1 MSSLAKAVPRTDVAP
16 RRFISLQ
23 RRQSLVGIGFVLP
36 AVVFFAVFNFYAI
49 GYALYLSFTS
59 WDLLTPPRWVGLA
72 NYTALLSEP
81 NFLSSLAITLR
92 YTLESAV
99 PLILL
104 SLGLAL
110 LLNQRLRL
118 SGLYQVIYFV
128 PVVIPAVV
136 SAIIWGLLF
145 RPSGVVNNTLG
156 VIGVDPLPWL
166 ASAQYALHG
175 IVIVSVWGGFGYSTL
190 ILLAG
195 LQSIPPEFGEAA
207 AIDGAS
213 RWRVVRDITL
223 PLLAPRL
230 LFVTATSV
238 AALLTSFVVP
248 FVMTN
253 GGPGTATRVLPMLI
267 YQTGFQF
274 LHAGQASAMAFILLL
289 ITLIFTIFQFR
300 LFGREVL

>member
-1 MSSLAKAVPRTDVAP
+1 MSARAGAVPTPAVA
-16 RRFISLQ
+16 RRRMSLE
-23 RRQSLVGIGFVLP
+23 RRQSLVGLAFVLP
-36 AVVFFAVFNFYAI
+36 AVAFFALFNFYPM

-59 WDLLTPPRWVGLA
+59 WDLLTPPRWIGLG
-72 NYTALLSEP
+72 NYLSLFSDP
-81 NFLSSLAITLR
+81 NVVSSLSITLR
-92 YTLESAV
+92 YTVEAAV

-118 SGLYQVIYFV
+118 SGQYQVIYFI
-128 PVVIPAVV
+128 PVVMPAVV

-145 RPSGVVNNTLG
+145 RPSAPVNNFLG
-156 VIGVDPLPWL
+156 VFGVDPVPWL
-166 ASAQYALHG
+166 ASADYALHA
-175 IVIVSVWGGFGYSTL
+175 IVIVSVWGTFGYDTL

-213 RWRVVRDITL
+213 RLRVVRDITL

-230 LFVTATSV
+230 LFVTATSI

-248 FVMTN
+248 YVMTN
-253 GGPGTATRVLPMLI
+253 GGPGTATRVLPLLI
-267 YQTGFQF
+267 YQNGFQF
-274 LHAGQASAMAFILLL
+274 LHAGQASAMAFVLLF
-289 ITLIFTIFQFR
+289 ITLIFTAVQFR
-300 LFGREVL
+300 LFGREVQ

>member
-1 MSSLAKAVPRTDVAP
+1 MSSLAKALPRTEEA
-16 RRFISLQ
+16 RRFMSLQ

-36 AVVFFAVFNFYAI
+36 AVVFFAIFNFYAI
-49 GYALYLSFTS
+49 AYALYLSFTS
-59 WDLLTPPRWVGLA
+59 WDLLTPPRWVGFA
-72 NYTALLSEP
+72 NYTALLSES
-81 NFLSSLAITLR
+81 NFLSSLGITLR
-92 YTLESAV
+92 YTFEAVV

-110 LLNQRLRL
+110 LLNQRVRF

-136 SAIIWGLLF
+136 AAIIWGLLF
-145 RPSGVVNNTLG
+145 RPSGVVNNAVG
-156 VIGVDPLPWL
+156 VVGVDPLPWL
-166 ASAQYALHG
+166 ASAEYALHA
-175 IVIVSVWGGFGYSTL
+175 IVIVSVWGGFGYATL

-195 LQSIPPEFGEAA
+195 LQSIPPEYGEAA

-213 RWRVVRDITL
+213 RWRIVKDITL

-253 GGPGTATRVLPMLI
+253 GGPGTATRVLPLLI

-274 LHAGQASAMAFILLL
+274 LHAGQASAMAFVLLL
-289 ITLIFTIFQFR
+289 ITLVFTAVQFR

>member
-1 MSSLAKAVPRTDVAP
+1 M
-16 RRFISLQ
+16 
-23 RRQSLVGIGFVLP
+23 
-36 AVVFFAVFNFYAI
+36 

-59 WDLLTPPRWVGLA
+59 WDLLTPPKWVGLA
-72 NYTALLSEP
+72 NYTALFSDP
-81 NFLSSLAITLR
+81 NFLSSLGITLR
-92 YTLESAV
+92 YTLESVV

-110 LLNQRLRL
+110 LLNRRLRL

-136 SAIIWGLLF
+136 SAIIWGLLY
-145 RPSGVVNNTLG
+145 RPSGVVNNGLG
-156 VIGVDPLPWL
+156 LFGVDPLPWL
-166 ASAQYALHG
+166 ASAQYALHA
-175 IVIVSVWGGFGYSTL
+175 IVIVSVWGGFGYATL

-195 LQSIPPEFGEAA
+195 LQSIPPEYGEAA

-248 FVMTN
+248 YVMTN
-253 GGPGTATRVLPMLI
+253 GGPGTATRVLPLLI
-267 YQTGFQF
+267 YQTGFEF

-289 ITLIFTIFQFR
+289 ITLIFTAFQFR

>member
-1 MSSLAKAVPRTDVAP
+1 MSSLAKAVPGTEAA
-16 RRFISLQ
+16 RRHLSLK
-23 RRQSLVGIGFVLP
+23 RRQSLVGIAFVLP
-36 AVVFFAVFNFYAI
+36 AVAFFALFNFYPM

-59 WDLLTPPRWVGLA
+59 WDLLTPPKWIGFA
-72 NYTALLSEP
+72 NYTALFSDST
-81 NFLSSLAITLR
+81 FRSSLGITLR
-92 YTLESAV
+92 YTVEAAV

-110 LLNQRLRL
+110 LLNQRLRV

-128 PVVIPAVV
+128 PVVMPAVV
-136 SAIIWGLLF
+136 SAIIWGLLY
-145 RPSGVVNNTLG
+145 RPSGPVNNFLG
-156 VIGVDPLPWL
+156 FFGVNPLPWL

-175 IVIVSVWGGFGYSTL
+175 IVIVSVWGVFGYNTL

-195 LQSIPPEFGEAA
+195 LQSIPPEYGEAA

-213 RWRVVRDITL
+213 RWRVVRNITL

-248 FVMTN
+248 YVMTN
-253 GGPGTATRVLPMLI
+253 GGPGTSTRVLPLLI
-267 YQTGFQF
+267 YQTSFQF
-274 LHAGQASAMAFILLL
+274 LHAGQASAMAFILLFL
-289 ITLIFTIFQFR
+289 TLIFTALQFR